1 MQAAARAGDAHAV
14 AESDARFHE
23 RLLEIGDNRTLHT
36 VWSSLEPF
44 LRTYITLVVPGAD
57 PQWSADL
64 HAPVMAALQ
73 RRHTEGAVAALTEH
87 FIEASDNLAR
97 RWLDDETGS
106 TDAPAAGD
114 SSAAAKASPT
124 IGPRGG
130 DQRLTGRRPVSIIDN
145 R

>member
-1 MQAAARAGDAHAV
+1 MQVAARAGDAHGV

-36 VWSSLEPF
+36 VWTSLEPF

-73 RRHTEGAVAALTEH
+73 RRDTEGAVAALTEH

-97 RWLDDETGS
+97 RWLDDEAPTTGA
-106 TDAPAAGD
+106 TADGD
-114 SSAAAKASPT
+114 PSAAARALRPA
-124 IGPRGG
+124 GLRDG
-130 DQRLTGRRPVSIIDN
+130 DRPLTGLRPVSIIDN